1 MTQFLGAFRDDF
13 YNAVNVLPQSQFVAI
28 TTALSATVLTAAQM
42 SGAGDCYIVE
52 SGQTAA
58 QTATTDT
65 AANIIANL
73 QNAVNTAW
81 KGQTA
86 FGSQTVVPAAGV
98 PNLFNLTWTL
108 TINNQ
113 NLTAGTLTLTAG
125 TGVTLA
131 TAGTASATA
140 ITFSTFALYVC
151 AVTGPAAVTF
161 TRVQ

>member
-1 MTQFLGAFRDDF
+1 MTQFLGAFRDDY
-13 YNAVNVLPQSQFVAI
+13 YNAINVLPNSQTVALSG
-28 TTALSATVLTAAQM
+28 ALSATLLTAAQL

-86 FGSQTVVPAAGV
+86 FGSQTVVPPQGV

-108 TINNQ
+108 SINNQ

-131 TAGTASATA
+131 TAGTTSATV
-140 ITFSTFALYVC
+140 ITFSTIAVYVGSI
-151 AVTGPAAVTF
+151 TGPAAVTL
-161 TRVQ
+161 TRVE

>member
-1 MTQFLGAFRDDF
+1 MTVFLGAFRDDY
-13 YNAVNVLPQSQFVAI
+13 YNSVSVLPQSQQVAV
-28 TTALSATVLTAAQM
+28 TANLSATLLTAAQL
-42 SGAGDCYIVE
+42 SGAGDCYIIE
-52 SGQTAA
+52 STQTTA

-86 FGSQTVVPAAGV
+86 FGSQTVVPAQGV
-98 PNLFNLTWTL
+98 PNLFNMTWTL

-131 TAGTASATA
+131 TAGTTSATV
-140 ITFSTFALYVC
+140 ITFSTFAVYVC
-151 AVTGPAAVTF
+151 VVTGPANVTL

>member
-1 MTQFLGAFRDDF
+1 MTTFLGAFRDDF
-13 YNAVNVLPQSQFVAI
+13 YNAVNVLPQSQTVALSG
-28 TTALSATVLTAAQM
+28 ALSATVLTAAQI
-42 SGAGDCYIVE
+42 SGAGDIYLVE

-86 FGSQTVVPAAGV
+86 FGSQTVVPPAGV

-108 TINNQ
+108 SINNQ
-113 NLTAGTLTLTAG
+113 NLAGGTLTLTG
-125 TGVTLA
+125 GR
-131 TAGTASATA
+131 G
-140 ITFSTFALYVC
+140 
-151 AVTGPAAVTF
+151 GPL
-161 TRVQ
+161 

>member
-1 MTQFLGAFRDDF
+1 VTQYLGAFRDDF
-13 YNAVNVLPQSQFVAI
+13 YNSINVLPQSQSVAI
-28 TTALSATVLTAAQM
+28 TTALSATVLTAAQL

-73 QNAVNTAW
+73 QNAVATAW

-86 FGSQTVVPAAGV
+86 YQATQVVPPNGV
-98 PNLFNLTWTL
+98 TNLFNVAWTL

-131 TAGTASATA
+131 TAGTTSATV
-140 ITFSTFALYVC
+140 ITFSTFGVYV
-151 AVTGPAAVTF
+151 ATVTGPAAVTF

>member
-1 MTQFLGAFRDDF
+1 MSELGVFRDDY
-13 YNAVNVLPQSQFVAI
+13 YNATNVLTQSQFVAI
-28 TTALSATVLTAAQM
+28 STALSGTVFTAAQLC
-42 SGAGDCYIVE
+42 GATDCYIVE
-52 SGQTAA
+52 SGQTSA

-65 AANIIANL
+65 AANIIATL
-73 QNAVNTAW
+73 QNAIATAW

-86 FGSQTVVPAAGV
+86 FSAQNVFPPNGV
-98 PNLFNLTWTL
+98 PNLFNVTWTL

-131 TAGTASATA
+131 TAGTTSATV
-140 ITFSTFALYVC
+140 ITFSTTALYV
-151 AVTGPAAVTF
+151 AQVTGPATVTL

>member
-1 MTQFLGAFRDDF
+1 MAFLGAFRDDY
-13 YNAVNVLPQSQFVAI
+13 YNALSVLPNSQYVAL
-28 TTALSATVLTAAQM
+28 TGALSATVLTAAQL

-52 SGQTAA
+52 SAQTSA

-73 QNAVNTAW
+73 QTAVATAW

-86 FGSQTVVPAAGV
+86 FGSQTVVPPNGV
-98 PNLFNLTWTL
+98 PNLFNVTWTL

-131 TAGTASATA
+131 TAGTTSATV
-140 ITFSTFALYVC
+140 ITFSTLAIYV
-151 AVTGPAAVTF
+151 ASVTGPNAVTF
-161 TRVQ
+161 TRVD

>member
-13 YNAVNVLPQSQFVAI
+13 YNAINVLPQSQQVAI
-28 TTALSATVLTAAQM
+28 TTALSGTVLTAAQL

-73 QNAVNTAW
+73 QNGVANVW
-81 KGQTA
+81 KAQTGFA
-86 FGSQTVVPAAGV
+86 PGV
-98 PNLFNLTWTL
+98 FPPSGVTNLFNVAWTL

-131 TAGTASATA
+131 TAGTTSATV
-140 ITFSTFALYVC
+140 ITFSTFGVYVGT
-151 AVTGPAAVTF
+151 VTGPATVTL

>member
-1 MTQFLGAFRDDF
+1 M
-13 YNAVNVLPQSQFVAI
+13 NSLPQSQSVAL
-28 TTALSATVLTAAQM
+28 TGALSATLITAAQL

-52 SGQTAA
+52 STQTSA

-65 AANIIANL
+65 AANIINNL
-73 QNAVNTAW
+73 QTAVGTAW

-86 FGSQTVVPAAGV
+86 FGSQTVVPSSGV
-98 PNLFNLTWTL
+98 TNLFNLTWTL

-113 NLTAGTLTLTAG
+113 NLTAGSLTLTAG

-131 TAGTASATA
+131 TAGATSASV
-140 ITFSTFALYVC
+140 ITFSTYAVYVC
-151 AVTGPAAVTF
+151 SVTGPAAVTF

>member
-1 MTQFLGAFRDDF
+1 MTQFLGAFRDDY
-13 YNAVNVLPQSQFVAI
+13 YNAINVLPNSQTVALSG
-28 TTALSATVLTAAQM
+28 ALSATLLTAAQL

-86 FGSQTVVPAAGV
+86 FGSQTVVPAQGV

-108 TINNQ
+108 SINNQ

-131 TAGTASATA
+131 TAGTTSATV
-140 ITFSTFALYVC
+140 ITFSTIAVYVGSI
-151 AVTGPAAVTF
+151 TGPAAVTL
-161 TRVQ
+161 TRVE

>member
-1 MTQFLGAFRDDF
+1 MTQFLGAFRDDYF
-13 YNAVNVLPQSQFVAI
+13 NSMNVLPQAQFVAI
-28 TTALSATVLTAAQM
+28 STALSATVLTAAQL
-42 SGAGDCYIVE
+42 SGSCDCYIVE

-58 QTATTDT
+58 QTATTDS
-65 AANIIANL
+65 AANILANL
-73 QNAVNTAW
+73 SVAVNNAW

-86 FGSQTVVPAAGV
+86 FGSQTVVPAPGL
-98 PNLFNLTWTL
+98 PNLFNVYWTL

-131 TAGTASATA
+131 TAGTTSATVV
-140 ITFSTFALYVC
+140 TFSTTALYVC
-151 AVTGPAAVTF
+151 NVTGPAAVTF

>member
-13 YNAVNVLPQSQFVAI
+13 YNALNVLPQSQSVAI
-28 TTALSATVLTAAQM
+28 SGALSATVLTAAQL

-52 SGQTAA
+52 SGQTSA

-65 AANIIANL
+65 AANIIASL
-73 QNAVNTAW
+73 QNAVATAW
-81 KGQTA
+81 KTTA
-86 FGSQTVVPAAGV
+86 FAQGSVVPPAGI
-98 PNLFNLTWTL
+98 PNLFNVTWTL

-131 TAGTASATA
+131 TAGTTSATVV
-140 ITFSTFALYVC
+140 TFSTFAIYV
-151 AVTGPAAVTF
+151 ATITGPAAVTF